1 MTNSTFANYKRQLE
15 AKLAELTDRANRIE
29 KRLSDPG
36 SPDWEENAAMHSND
50 EVLNVLNDLTDHDI
64 HEIKLALSRIEAGT
78 YGTCI
83 DCNRPIAP
91 ARLKALP
98 FTTQC
103 VNCAQ
108 AH

>member
-1 MTNSTFANYKRQLE
+1 MTKPSLANYKRQLE
-15 AKLAELTDRANRIE
+15 AKLAELTDRADRIE

-36 SPDWEENAAMHSND
+36 NPDWEENAVLHSND
-50 EVLNVLNDLTDHDI
+50 EVLNALNDLTDHDI

-83 DCNRPIAP
+83 DCNRPIAQ
-91 ARLKALP
+91 ARLNALP
-98 FTTQC
+98 FATQC